1 MQMDRISIGK
11 ISKELLISSCS
22 WHSVKTVKTNK
33 STNID
38 VTGKKKV
45 SLTCKTHDGLK
56 SMT

>member
-38 VTGKKKV
+38 VTGKKK
-45 SLTCKTHDGLK
+45 SK
-56 SMT
+56 SDMQDS